1 MKRIM
6 LKNKIHNG
14 RITGVNLEYEGS
26 LTLDENLMK
35 AADFI
40 PFEQVHVYNK
50 TNGAQ
55 FITYLIKGRNGVVE
69 VNSAA
74 AHLAQPGDKLILAA
88 YAEMEDTEIEFW
100 MPKIVIVD
108 DNNQPK

>member
-6 LKNKIHNG
+6 LKSKIHNA
-14 RITGVNLEYEGS
+14 RVTAVNLEYEGS
-26 LTLDENLMK
+26 LTLGENLMK
-35 AADFI
+35 AADLI

-50 TNGAQ
+50 TNGAR
-55 FITYLIKGRNGVVE
+55 FITYLIKGQDGVVE
-69 VNSAA
+69 VNGAA
-74 AHLAQPGDKLILAA
+74 AHLAQPDDQIIIAA
-88 YAEMEDTEIEFW
+88 YAEMEDAEIDFW